1 MNKTPNAGD
10 PSLLLLSQWA
20 FFFVCGGI
28 IFVLMLTLFPYDFFF
43 REVMD
48 EFNYNYLLSRVERP
62 NDLDDIIANVF
73 LFMPFGFG
81 VGCLTRQLKLT
92 KKIALLVVAVASFG
106 LTFSV
111 EFLQIFLPTRNPSYV
126 DLSTNTIGGVIGFF
140 CFQFF
145 GIQFL
150 KIVTAVLSVEKLWRW
165 RSPGS
170 AQSRKISILLAIA
183 YLSFIIYLTVK
194 LPSKSVLWQLSDWDV
209 NFPVVVGN
217 ELTGDRPWRG
227 KVEQLCFGD
236 RAATEVEVAKLFTLK
251 DSCNALSPSL
261 IAAYEFEK
269 GEVSYRD
276 RTGNL
281 PDLTWHQNIATEQPT
296 QGVAI
301 HPENWLHT
309 ETATVLNE
317 KIKNSSQFTIS
328 FIIATNDLK
337 QNGPARII
345 SLSRDIYHRNLTI
358 GQWQNSLSIR
368 LRTFQTGSN
377 GTRPEFIVSNFFNDT
392 QFHHA
397 IATYDGRSMVVY
409 VDNLNNK
416 KMLEFMA
423 ETTLFWSLAPRFP
436 VLIHLNNFHSI
447 FYRFLYYLSILL
459 PLIIITFKQIN
470 SRIQAE

>member
-1 MNKTPNAGD
+1 MNKTPNTGD
-10 PSLLLLSQWA
+10 PCLLLLSQWA
-20 FFFVCGGI
+20 FFFVFCGV

-43 REVMD
+43 AEVID
-48 EFNYNYLLSRVERP
+48 ELNYNYLLSRVERP
-62 NDLDDIIANVF
+62 NNLDDIIANVF

-81 VGCLTRQLKLT
+81 VGCLTRQFKLT
-92 KKIALLVVAVASFG
+92 GKIALLVVAVASFG

-126 DLSTNTIGGVIGFF
+126 DLTTNTIGGVIGFF

-150 KIVTAVLSVEKLWRW
+150 KILTAVLSVEKLWR
-165 RSPGS
+165 
-170 AQSRKISILLAIA
+170 SRKISILLAIV
-183 YLSFIIYLTVK
+183 YLSFILYLTVK
-194 LPSKSVLWQLSDWDV
+194 LPSKSALWQLSDWDV

-217 ELTGDRPWRG
+217 ELTGDRPWQG
-227 KVEQLCFGD
+227 KIEQLCFGD
-236 RAATEVEVAKLFTLK
+236 RAATEVEVAQLFTLK
-251 DSCNALSPSL
+251 DSCNTLSRSL
-261 IAAYEFEK
+261 IAAYEFDK

-358 GQWQNSLSIR
+358 GQWQNNLSIR
-368 LRTFQTGSN
+368 LRTFHTGSN
-377 GTRPEFIVSNFFNDT
+377 GTRPEFIVSNFFSDT

-397 IATYDGRSMVVY
+397 IATYNGRSLVVY

-416 KMLEFMA
+416 KLLELMP

-436 VLIHLNNFHSI
+436 VLIHLNNFHTI
-447 FYRFLYYLSILL
+447 FYRFLYYLLILL
-459 PLIIITFKQIN
+459 PLKKLIFNFTN
-470 SRIQAE
+470 VS